1 MSAPDI
7 DGRSA
12 DSDAISRPALTL
24 IASTS
29 DDAPRERETVEAP
42 PLVPDLEDDEFML
55 NIEDLDP
62 EECPPDMRFF
72 LGDREAWVYDHGDVV
87 DLVFVRLPG

>member
-7 DGRSA
+7 DGLSA
-12 DSDAISRPALTL
+12 DSACHSHPALTL
-24 IASTS
+24 VDNAPEG
-29 DDAPRERETVEAP
+29 APRQRETVEAP
-42 PLVPDLEDDEFML
+42 PLVPDLDDDEFML
-55 NIEDLDP
+55 NMEDLDP
-62 EECPPDMRFF
+62 ESCPPDMRFF